1 MRRAALLLGAAA
13 AGAQAGPPLNTDD
26 AGVLPAGAC
35 QLELRV
41 RGGAHPQQQYAQP
54 SCNPGGSVEW
64 ALNLTHAVPADAPE
78 QTLLG
83 LQGKTPLVSGE
94 GFGAAFSAAV
104 VQELRRGVPTTT
116 GFATLIGSISPTSS
130 TAAHLNLGLSQV
142 RGRHAVANWGA
153 ALELAVGDAWT
164 LLGERYGERHG
175 RPATQIG
182 ARTWLRP
189 NVLQLDATLGR
200 EHVSG
205 SGVRYAT
212 LGLVWVWSDAL
223 PVTRP

>member
-1 MRRAALLLGAAA
+1 MRRLLVVLLSAVSAAHAA
-13 AGAQAGPPLNTDD
+13 PPLNTDD
-26 AGVLPAGAC
+26 AGVLPPGAC

-41 RGGAHPQQQYAQP
+41 RGGAHPQQQYMQP
-54 SCNPGGSVEW
+54 SCNPGGPIEW
-64 ALNLTHAVPADAPE
+64 ALNVAHAVPADAPA

-83 LQGKTPLVSGE
+83 LQGKTPLAAGD
-94 GFGAAFSAAV
+94 GYGATFSAAV
-104 VQELRRGVPTTT
+104 VHELRRGVPATT
-116 GFATLIGSISPTSS
+116 GFATLIGSIAPSS
-130 TAAHLNLGLSQV
+130 ALAAHLNLGLSQV

-200 EHVSG
+200 EHVAG

-223 PVTRP
+223 SASRP

>member
-1 MRRAALLLGAAA
+1 MRCVALLLGAVGAA
-13 AGAQAGPPLNTDD
+13 HAGPPLNTDD
-26 AGVLPAGAC
+26 AGVLPPGAC

-41 RGGAHPQQQYAQP
+41 RGGPHPQQQYAQP

-64 ALNLTHAVPADAPE
+64 ALNMAHVVPADAPA

-83 LQGKTPLVSGE
+83 LQGKTPLVAGD
-94 GFGAAFSAAV
+94 GYGAAFSAAV
-104 VQELRRGVPTTT
+104 VQELRRGVPATT
-116 GFATLIGSISPTSS
+116 GFATLIGSVMPLPAV
-130 TAAHLNLGLSQV
+130 AAHLNLGLSQA

-153 ALELAVGDAWT
+153 ALEWGVSDAWT
-164 LLGERYGERHG
+164 LLAERYGERHG
-175 RPATQIG
+175 RPATQVG

-200 EHVSG
+200 EHAAG

-212 LGLVWVWSDAL
+212 IGLVWVWAK
-223 PVTRP
+223 